1 MGRKLASAN
10 GYPFPGGN
18 LGHRASMIADSSLEV
33 DEHSPS
39 WQRPLRQISM
49 SDWIIVVTAV
59 LIMVNSVSIC
69 VGWWTRSRS
78 LVLWFADD
86 TPIHFNTAVGF
97 ILLGFGELSLVL
109 RRRDLVNWA
118 AGAVLV
124 LAGTEMAEW
133 ILGVDIGIDTLL
145 AVPFVGGDGLHP
157 GRMSPN
163 TAACFLLVGGA
174 QVLMS
179 RPGRRAAV
187 TTTAAVI
194 MKTVAGGIA
203 FIALLGYVV
212 RLKWAYGWSE
222 SVGMGVAS
230 WSGFLLIIAARIAA
244 LWKRDIIDE
253 PRLPN
258 WFLPFLGTAVLS
270 LSIGLIWV
278 FNSVGARPFMVDPI
292 YASSAQRISVTIVLS
307 VGTLIL
313 LGTISVLAT
322 RHKAMMALQ
331 HADELRVQMMK
342 RAEAERELSFNNQN
356 LARSNRD
363 LEDFAYVASHDLKA
377 PLRGIDNAAKWLEE
391 DLHDSL
397 SDDSRNIL
405 SLMRNRINRMEKLLD
420 DLLTYSRAGRT
431 DTAITE
437 TNVRSMIDN
446 IIQVLSPPAHIAV
459 RVEGELPVIVTA
471 SAQLEQVLRNL
482 INNAIKH
489 HDKQQG
495 EVVVSCVGDR
505 DAVEFFVRDDG
516 PGIAPEFHDRI
527 FKLFQTLKRRD
538 EVEGS
543 GMGLAVVK
551 KLVEQQNTGITVHS
565 QGDGKGTEFRF
576 KWPVQHMVVE
586 ETADA
591 RA

>member
-1 MGRKLASAN
+1 MIIGDH
-10 GYPFPGGN
+10 
-18 LGHRASMIADSSLEV
+18 LGA
-33 DEHSPS
+33 DEHTSS
-39 WQRPLRQISM
+39 WERPLRQISM
-49 SDWIIVVTAV
+49 PDWIIVVTAV
-59 LIMVNSVSIC
+59 LIIINGVSIC
-69 VGWWTRSRS
+69 IGWWTRSQS

-97 ILLGFGELSLVL
+97 ILLGIGELGLVL
-109 RRRDLVNWA
+109 RRRNLVKWA

-124 LAGTEMAEW
+124 LAGAEMAEW
-133 ILGVDIGIDTLL
+133 IFGMDEGIDTLL
-145 AVPFVGGDGLHP
+145 AVPFVGADGLHP
-157 GRMSPN
+157 GRMSAN

-174 QVLMS
+174 QMLMS
-179 RPGRRAAV
+179 RPGRHAAV
-187 TTTAAVI
+187 PTTAAVI
-194 MKTVAGGIA
+194 MKTIAGGIA

-212 RLKWAYGWSE
+212 RLKSAYGWSE
-222 SVGMGVAS
+222 SVGMSVAS

-244 LWKRDIIDE
+244 LWKRDIVDE
-253 PRLPN
+253 PKLPN
-258 WFLPFLGTAVLS
+258 WFLPFLGTAVIS

-278 FNSVGARPFMVDPI
+278 FNSVGARPFMADPL
-292 YASSAQRISVTIVLS
+292 YASSARRMSVTIVLS

-313 LGTISVLAT
+313 LGTISVLVA

-331 HADELRVQMMK
+331 QAGELRVQMLK
-342 RAEAERELSFNNQN
+342 RAEAERELSLNNQN

-391 DLHDSL
+391 DLHDCL

-405 SLMRNRINRMEKLLD
+405 LLMRSRINRMEKLLD

-431 DTAITE
+431 DTAVAE

-446 IIQVLSPPAHIAV
+446 IIQVLSPPAHITV

-495 EVVVSCVGDR
+495 EVVVSCAGNGES
-505 DAVEFFVRDDG
+505 VEFFVRDDG

-527 FKLFQTLKRRD
+527 FKLFQTLRRRD

-551 KLVEQQNTGITVHS
+551 KLLEQQNSGITVHS
-565 QGDGKGTEFRF
+565 RGDGTGAEFRF
-576 KWPVQHMVVE
+576 KWPVQRAAFE
-586 ETADA
+586 DTANA
-591 RA
+591 RI